1 MSSLYRHSID
11 DALADRIGAKGLG
24 RASLDRAVAELAPAL
39 DRIRHWHDSNELPLF
54 KLPKRRDDLEALRL
68 HAERFAKFEH
78 VVVMGSGGSSLSGK
92 TLVALKDQ
100 RFGPPKGRPRLWFMD
115 NVDPAS
121 FDALIERLPLDRT
134 GFIAISKS
142 GGTPET
148 LAAFLTITAALEK
161 NLGKAALASNVLAVT
176 EAADNPLRRLATRM
190 GCTILEHDPKVG
202 GRYSALSLVGMLPA
216 MIAGLDCAAVREGA
230 ASVLDP
236 VLAAND
242 AAGLAPALGA
252 ALSVGLAREKGIN
265 ITVLMPY
272 VDRLNTFAFWY
283 RQIWAESLGKHGNGT
298 TPAVALGTVDQHSQV
313 QLYLGGPADK
323 LFTFL
328 IQDTAGAGASLGTRG
343 DKALDYL
350 AGKTMGDLLLAEAD
364 ATAATTVK
372 AGRPTR
378 VIRIA
383 RVDERT
389 MGALMMHF
397 ILETIFAA
405 HLWGIDAFDQPAVED
420 GKVLTRQYLAS
431 RVSSTGGRP

>member
-1 MSSLYRHSID
+1 MFYSHSID
-11 DALADRIGAKGLG
+11 DALDTSVGAKGLS
-24 RASLDRAVAELAPAL
+24 RASLDRAMAELGPAL
-39 DRIRHWHDSNELPLF
+39 DKIRHWHDSNELPLL
-54 KLPKRRDDLEALRL
+54 KLPARRDDLAALRP
-68 HAERFAKFEH
+68 HAGRFAGFEH

-100 RFGPPKGRPRLWFMD
+100 GFGPLKGRPKLWFMD
-115 NVDPAS
+115 NVDPATFS
-121 FDALIERLPLDRT
+121 TLIERLPLDRT

-148 LAAFLTITAALEK
+148 IAAFLTLTTALEAK
-161 NLGKAALASNVLAVT
+161 AGKAALASNVLAIT
-176 EAADNPLRRLATRM
+176 EAADNPLRRLAGNM
-190 GCTILEHDPKVG
+190 GCTILDHDPKIG

-242 AAGLAPALGA
+242 VTGIAPAIGA

-283 RQIWAESLGKHGNGT
+283 RQIWAESLGKDGYGT

-328 IQDTAGAGASLGTRG
+328 IQDTAGQGTALQPG
-343 DKALDYL
+343 SDKALDYL
-350 AGKTMGDLLLAEAD
+350 AGRTMGDLLQAEAD
-364 ATAATTVK
+364 ATAATTIK

-378 VIRIA
+378 VIRVA
-383 RVDERT
+383 EVDERT

-405 HLWGIDAFDQPAVED
+405 HLWKIDAFDQPAVEE
-420 GKVLTRQYLAS
+420 GKVLTRQYLSA
-431 RVSSTGGRP
+431 RIPSTGRKP

>member
-1 MSSLYRHSID
+1 MFYRQTID
-11 DALADRIGAKGLG
+11 DALDSSVGAKGLS
-24 RASLDRAVAELAPAL
+24 RASLDRAMAELRPAL
-39 DRIRHWHDSNELPLF
+39 DKIRHWHASDELPLL
-54 KLPKRRDDLEALRL
+54 KLPARHDDLAALKP

-100 RFGPPKGRPRLWFMD
+100 GFGPLKGRPKLWFMD
-115 NVDPAS
+115 NIDPAS
-121 FDALIERLPLDRT
+121 FAALIERLPLGRT
-134 GFIAISKS
+134 GFIPISKS

-148 LAAFLTITAALEK
+148 IAAFLTLTAALQAK
-161 NLGKAALASNVLAVT
+161 AGKAALASNVLAIT
-176 EAADNPLRRLATRM
+176 EASDNPLRRLATQM
-190 GCTILEHDPKVG
+190 GCTILDHDPKVG
-202 GRYSALSLVGMLPA
+202 GRFSALSLVGMLPA
-216 MIAGLDCAAVREGA
+216 MIAGLDCAAVRAGA

-242 AAGLAPALGA
+242 VTGIAPAIGA

-272 VDRLNTFAFWY
+272 VDRLNVFAFWY
-283 RQIWAESLGKHGNGT
+283 RQIWAESLGKDGNGT

-328 IQDTAGAGASLGTRG
+328 IQDTAGQGAALQAGG

-350 AGKTMGDLLLAEAD
+350 AGHTMGDLLLAEAD

-378 VIRIA
+378 IIRVA
-383 RVDERT
+383 EVDERT
-389 MGALMMHF
+389 IGALMMHF

-405 HLWGIDAFDQPAVED
+405 HLWKIDAFDQPAVED
-420 GKVLTRQYLAS
+420 AKVLARQYLS
-431 RVSSTGGRP
+431 QRQKS

>member
-1 MSSLYRHSID
+1 MFYTHVID
-11 DALADRIGAKGLG
+11 DALDTSVGAKGLS
-24 RASLDRAVAELAPAL
+24 RASLDRAMAELRPAL
-39 DRIRHWHDSNELPLF
+39 DKIRHWHDSNELPLL
-54 KLPKRRDDLEALRL
+54 KLPARRDDLAALKS
-68 HAERFAKFEH
+68 HAERFAGFEH

-100 RFGPPKGRPRLWFMD
+100 GFGPLKGRPKLWFMD
-115 NVDPAS
+115 NIDPATFS
-121 FDALIERLPLDRT
+121 TLIDRLPLGGT

-148 LAAFLTITAALEK
+148 IAAFLTLTAALEAK
-161 NLGKAALASNVLAVT
+161 AGKSALASNLLVIT
-176 EAADNPLRRLATRM
+176 EATDNPLRRLATAM

-202 GRYSALSLVGMLPA
+202 GRFSALSLVGMLSA

-242 AAGLAPALGA
+242 VTGIAPAIGA

-283 RQIWAESLGKHGNGT
+283 RQIWAESLGKDGNGT

-313 QLYLGGPADK
+313 QLYLGGPTDK

-328 IQDTAGAGASLGTRG
+328 IQDTAGQGPVLQPGS

-350 AGKTMGDLLLAEAD
+350 AGRTMGDLLMAEAD

-378 VIRIA
+378 VIRVA
-383 RVDERT
+383 EVDERT
-389 MGALMMHF
+389 IGALMMHF

-405 HLWGIDAFDQPAVED
+405 HLWKIDAFDQPAVED
-420 GKVLTRQYLAS
+420 GKVLTRQYLSA
-431 RVSSTGGRP
+431 RISSPGRRT

>member
-1 MSSLYRHSID
+1 MFYRHAID
-11 DALADRIGAKGLG
+11 DALDTSVGAKGLS
-24 RASLDRAVAELAPAL
+24 RASLDRAMAELRPAL
-39 DRIRHWHDSNELPLF
+39 DKIRHWHASDELPLF
-54 KLPKRRDDLEALRL
+54 KLPARRDDLAALKP

-100 RFGPPKGRPRLWFMD
+100 GFGPLKGRPKLWFMD
-115 NVDPAS
+115 NIDPAT
-121 FDALIERLPLDRT
+121 FATLIERLPLNRT
-134 GFIAISKS
+134 GFIPISKS

-148 LAAFLTITAALEK
+148 IAAFLTLTAALEAK
-161 NLGKAALASNVLAVT
+161 AGKAALASNVLAIT
-176 EAADNPLRRLATRM
+176 EATDNPLRRLATQM

-202 GRYSALSLVGMLPA
+202 GRYSALSLVGLLPA
-216 MIAGLDCAAVREGA
+216 MIAGLDCVAVREGA

-242 AAGLAPALGA
+242 VTGMAPAIGA

-272 VDRLNTFAFWY
+272 VDRLSTFAFWY
-283 RQIWAESLGKHGNGT
+283 RQIWAESLGKDGNGT

-328 IQDTAGAGASLGTRG
+328 IQDTAGQGAVLQPGS

-350 AGKTMGDLLLAEAD
+350 ADHTMGDLLMAEAD

-378 VIRIA
+378 IIRVA
-383 RVDERT
+383 EVDERT
-389 MGALMMHF
+389 IGALMMHF

-405 HLWGIDAFDQPAVED
+405 HLWKIDAFDQPAVED
-420 GKVLTRQYLAS
+420 AKVLARQYLSS
-431 RVSSTGGRP
+431 RVSSTGQRT

>member
-1 MSSLYRHSID
+1 MFYSHSID
-11 DALADRIGAKGLG
+11 DALDTSVGAKGLS
-24 RASLDRAVAELAPAL
+24 RASLDRAMVELRPAL
-39 DRIRHWHDSNELPLF
+39 DKIRHWRDSNELPLL
-54 KLPKRRDDLEALRL
+54 KLPARRDDLAALKP
-68 HAERFAKFEH
+68 HAERYARFEH

-92 TLVALKDQ
+92 TLVALKD
-100 RFGPPKGRPRLWFMD
+100 RGFGPLAGRPKLWFMD
-115 NVDPAS
+115 NVDPATFS
-121 FDALIERLPLDRT
+121 ALIERLPLDRT

-148 LAAFLTITAALEK
+148 IAAFLTLTAALEA
-161 NLGKAALASNVLAVT
+161 KAGRPALASNVLAIT
-176 EAADNPLRRLATRM
+176 EAADNPMRRLATGM
-190 GCTILEHDPKVG
+190 GCTIIEHDPRIG
-202 GRYSALSLVGMLPA
+202 GRYSSLSLVGMLPA

-242 AAGLAPALGA
+242 ATGIAPALGA

-283 RQIWAESLGKHGNGT
+283 RQIWAESLGKDGNGT

-328 IQDTAGAGASLGTRG
+328 IQDSAGQGQVLQPGP
-343 DKALDYL
+343 DEALDYL
-350 AGKTMGDLLLAEAD
+350 AGRTMGDLLQAEAD

-378 VIRIA
+378 VIRVA
-383 RVDERT
+383 EVDERT
-389 MGALMMHF
+389 IGALMMHF

-405 HLWGIDAFDQPAVED
+405 HLWKIDAFDQPAVED
-420 GKVLTRQYLAS
+420 AKVLTRQYLSS
-431 RVSSTGGRP
+431 RRRT

>member
-1 MSSLYRHSID
+1 MFYRHAID
-11 DALADRIGAKGLG
+11 DALDSSVGAKGLS
-24 RASLDRAVAELAPAL
+24 RASLDKAMAELRPAL
-39 DRIRHWHDSNELPLF
+39 DKIRHWHASDELPLL
-54 KLPKRRDDLEALRL
+54 KLPARRDDLAALKP

-78 VVVMGSGGSSLSGK
+78 VVVTGSGGSSLSGK
-92 TLVALKDQ
+92 TLVALRDQ
-100 RFGPPKGRPRLWFMD
+100 GFGPPEGRPKLWFMD
-115 NVDPAS
+115 NVDPAT
-121 FDALIERLPLDRT
+121 FAALIERLPLERT
-134 GFIAISKS
+134 GFIPISKS

-148 LAAFLTITAALEK
+148 IAAFLTLTAALEAK
-161 NLGKAALASNVLAVT
+161 AGKASLASNVLAIT
-176 EAADNPLRRLATRM
+176 EATDNPLRRLATQM

-202 GRYSALSLVGMLPA
+202 GRFSALSLVGMLPA

-236 VLAAND
+236 VLVAND
-242 AAGLAPALGA
+242 VTGMAPAIGA
-252 ALSVGLAREKGIN
+252 ALSVGLACEKGIN

-283 RQIWAESLGKHGNGT
+283 RQIWAESLGKEGNGT

-328 IQDTAGAGASLGTRG
+328 IQDTAGQGPALQAGG

-350 AGKTMGDLLLAEAD
+350 AGHTMGDLLMAEAD

-383 RVDERT
+383 KVDERT
-389 MGALMMHF
+389 IGALMMHF

-405 HLWGIDAFDQPAVED
+405 HLWKIDAFDQPAVED
-420 GKVLTRQYLAS
+420 AKILTRQYLS
-431 RVSSTGGRP
+431 QRRKS

>member
-1 MSSLYRHSID
+1 MTYYRHSID
-11 DALADRIGAKGLG
+11 DALDTSVGAKGLA
-24 RASLDRAVAELAPAL
+24 RASLDRALADLRPAL
-39 DRIRHWHDSNELPLF
+39 DKIRHWHDSNALPLL
-54 KLPKRRDDLEALRL
+54 KLPARRDDLAALQP
-68 HAERFAKFEH
+68 HAERFARFEH
-78 VVVMGSGGSSLSGK
+78 VVVMGMGGSSLSGK
-92 TLVALKDQ
+92 ALVALKDQ
-100 RFGPPKGRPRLWFMD
+100 GFGPAPGRPKLWFMD
-115 NVDPAS
+115 NVDPATY
-121 FDALIERLPLDRT
+121 AELLARLPLDRT
-134 GFIAISKS
+134 GFIPISKS

-148 LAAFLTITAALEK
+148 VAQFLAILEGLEAKVGTAAV
-161 NLGKAALASNVLAVT
+161 GRHIIAIT
-176 EAADNPLRRLATRM
+176 EATDNPLRRLAARF
-190 GCTILEHDPKVG
+190 GATILDHDPKVG
-202 GRYSALSLVGMLPA
+202 GRYSSLSLVGMLPA

-242 AAGLAPALGA
+242 ASGIAPALGA

-272 VDRLNTFAFWY
+272 VDRFNTFSYWY
-283 RQIWAESLGKHGNGT
+283 RQIWAESIGKQGVGT

-328 IQDTAGAGASLGTRG
+328 IQDTAGQGAKLSSGG

-350 AGKTMGDLLLAEAD
+350 SGHSMGDLLLAEAD
-364 ATAATTVK
+364 ATAATTIA

-378 VIRIA
+378 IM
-383 RVDERT
+383 RVAEVNERT

-405 HLWGIDAFDQPAVED
+405 HLWKIDAFDQPAVEQ
-420 GKVLTRQYLAS
+420 GKILTRQYLSQS
-431 RVSSTGGRP
+431 RKS

>member
-1 MSSLYRHSID
+1 MFYRHAID
-11 DALADRIGAKGLG
+11 DALDSSVGAKGLS
-24 RASLDRAVAELAPAL
+24 RASLDKAMAELRPAL
-39 DRIRHWHDSNELPLF
+39 DKIRHWHASDELPLL
-54 KLPKRRDDLEALRL
+54 KLPARRDDLAALKP

-78 VVVMGSGGSSLSGK
+78 VVVTGSGGSSLSGK
-92 TLVALKDQ
+92 TLVALRDQ
-100 RFGPPKGRPRLWFMD
+100 GFGPPEGRPKLWFMD
-115 NVDPAS
+115 NVDPAT
-121 FDALIERLPLDRT
+121 FAALIERLPLDRT
-134 GFIAISKS
+134 GFSPISKS

-148 LAAFLTITAALEK
+148 IAAFLTLTAALEAK
-161 NLGKAALASNVLAVT
+161 AGKASLASNVLAIT
-176 EAADNPLRRLATRM
+176 EATDNPLRRLATQM

-202 GRYSALSLVGMLPA
+202 GRFSALSLVGMLPA

-236 VLAAND
+236 VLVAND
-242 AAGLAPALGA
+242 VTGMAPAIGA

-283 RQIWAESLGKHGNGT
+283 RQIWAESLGKEGNGT

-328 IQDTAGAGASLGTRG
+328 IQDTAGQGPALQAGG

-350 AGKTMGDLLLAEAD
+350 AGHTMGDLLMAEAD

-389 MGALMMHF
+389 IGALMMHF

-405 HLWGIDAFDQPAVED
+405 HLWKIDAFDQPAVED
-420 GKVLTRQYLAS
+420 AKILTRQYLS
-431 RVSSTGGRP
+431 QRRKS

>member
-1 MSSLYRHSID
+1 MTSYYRHSIE
-11 DALADRIGAKGLG
+11 DALERSIGDKGLPQK
-24 RASLDRAVAELAPAL
+24 SLDEAMAELRPAL
-39 DRIRHWHDSNELPLF
+39 DRIRHWHDSDELPLF
-54 KLPKRRDDLEALRL
+54 KLPARRDDLAALEA
-68 HAERFAKFEH
+68 HADRFARFEH

-100 RFGPPKGRPRLWFMD
+100 GFGPAPGRPKLWFID
-115 NVDPAS
+115 NVDPAT
-121 FDALIERLPLDRT
+121 FAALLDRLPLDRT
-134 GFIAISKS
+134 GFIPISKS

-148 LAAFLTITAALEK
+148 IAAFLALTGAVEAK
-161 NLGKAALASNVLAVT
+161 LGKAALASNVMAIT
-176 EAADNPLRRLATRM
+176 EPVDNPLRRLATSM

-242 AAGLAPALGA
+242 VADIAPALGA

-272 VDRLNTFAFWY
+272 VDRLNTFGSWY
-283 RQIWAESLGKHGNGT
+283 RQIWAESIGKQGVGT
-298 TPAVALGTVDQHSQV
+298 TPAIALGTVDQHSQV
-313 QLYLGGPADK
+313 QLYLDGPADK

-328 IQDTAGAGASLGTRG
+328 IQDTAGQGATLQPGG

-350 AGKTMGDLLLAEAD
+350 TGHTMGDLLQAEAD
-364 ATAATTVK
+364 ATATATVQAK
-372 AGRPTR
+372 RPTR
-378 VIRIA
+378 VIRVA
-383 RVDERT
+383 QVDERT
-389 MGALMMHF
+389 IGALMMHF

-405 HLWGIDAFDQPAVED
+405 HLWKIDAFDQPAVEQ
-420 GKVLTRQYLAS
+420 GKVLTRQYLS
-431 RVSSTGGRP
+431 QRRKS

>member
-1 MSSLYRHSID
+1 MTSYYRHSIE
-11 DALADRIGAKGLG
+11 DALERSIGDKGLPQK
-24 RASLDRAVAELAPAL
+24 SLDEAMAELRSAL
-39 DRIRHWHDSNELPLF
+39 DRIRHWHDSDELPLL
-54 KLPKRRDDLEALRL
+54 KLPARRDDLAALKA
-68 HAERFAKFEH
+68 HADRFARFEH
-78 VVVMGSGGSSLSGK
+78 VVVMGSGGSSLGGK

-100 RFGPPKGRPRLWFMD
+100 GFGPAPGRPKLWFID
-115 NVDPAS
+115 NVDPAT
-121 FDALIERLPLDRT
+121 FAALLDRLPLDRT
-134 GFIAISKS
+134 GFIPISKS

-148 LAAFLTITAALEK
+148 IAAFLALTGAVEAE
-161 NLGKAALASNVLAVT
+161 LGKAALASNVMAIT
-176 EAADNPLRRLATRM
+176 EPVDNPLRRLATSM

-242 AAGLAPALGA
+242 VAGIAPALGA

-272 VDRLNTFAFWY
+272 VDRLNTFGSWY
-283 RQIWAESLGKHGNGT
+283 RQIWAESIGKQGVGT
-298 TPAVALGTVDQHSQV
+298 TPAIALGTVDQHSQV
-313 QLYLGGPADK
+313 QLYLDGPADK

-328 IQDTAGAGASLGTRG
+328 IQDTAGQGATLKPGG

-350 AGKTMGDLLLAEAD
+350 TGHTMGDLLQAEAD
-364 ATAATTVK
+364 ATATATVQAK
-372 AGRPTR
+372 RPTR

-383 RVDERT
+383 QVDERT
-389 MGALMMHF
+389 IGALMMHF

-405 HLWGIDAFDQPAVED
+405 HLWKIDAFDQPAVEQ
-420 GKVLTRQYLAS
+420 GKVLTRQYLS
-431 RVSSTGGRP
+431 QRRKS

>member
-1 MSSLYRHSID
+1 MLYSHVID
-11 DALADRIGAKGLG
+11 DALDTSVGAKGLS
-24 RASLDRAVAELAPAL
+24 RASLDRAMAELRPAL
-39 DRIRHWHDSNELPLF
+39 DKIRHWHDSGELPLL
-54 KLPKRRDDLEALRL
+54 KLPARRDDLAVLKP
-68 HAERFAKFEH
+68 HAESFARFEH

-100 RFGPPKGRPRLWFMD
+100 GFGPAKGRPRLWFMD
-115 NVDPAS
+115 NVDPAT
-121 FDALIERLPLDRT
+121 FAALIERLPLERT
-134 GFIAISKS
+134 GFIPISKS

-148 LAAFLTITAALEK
+148 IAAFLTLTAALEAK
-161 NLGKAALASNVLAVT
+161 AGKASLASNVLAIT
-176 EAADNPLRRLATRM
+176 EATDNPLRRLATAM
-190 GCTILEHDPKVG
+190 GCTIIEHDPKVG
-202 GRYSALSLVGMLPA
+202 GRFSALSLVGMLPA

-236 VLAAND
+236 VLVAND
-242 AAGLAPALGA
+242 VTGMAPAIGA

-283 RQIWAESLGKHGNGT
+283 RQIWAESLGKEGNGT

-328 IQDTAGAGASLGTRG
+328 IQDTAGQGPALQAGG

-350 AGKTMGDLLLAEAD
+350 AGHTMGDLLMAEAD

-389 MGALMMHF
+389 IGALMMHF

-405 HLWGIDAFDQPAVED
+405 HLWKIDAFDQPAVED
-420 GKVLTRQYLAS
+420 AKILTRQYLS
-431 RVSSTGGRP
+431 QRRKS

>member
-1 MSSLYRHSID
+1 MFYTHVID
-11 DALADRIGAKGLG
+11 DALDTSVGAKGLS
-24 RASLDRAVAELAPAL
+24 RASLDRAMAELRPAL
-39 DRIRHWHDSNELPLF
+39 DKIRHWHDSNELPLL
-54 KLPKRRDDLEALRL
+54 KLPARRDDLAALKS
-68 HAERFAKFEH
+68 HAERFAGFEH

-100 RFGPPKGRPRLWFMD
+100 GFGPLKGRPKLWFVD
-115 NVDPAS
+115 NIDPATFS
-121 FDALIERLPLDRT
+121 TLIDRLPLGRT

-148 LAAFLTITAALEK
+148 IAAFLTLTAALEAK
-161 NLGKAALASNVLAVT
+161 AGKSALASNLLVIT
-176 EAADNPLRRLATRM
+176 EATDNPLRRLATAM

-202 GRYSALSLVGMLPA
+202 GRFSALSLVGMLPA

-242 AAGLAPALGA
+242 VTGIAPAIGA

-283 RQIWAESLGKHGNGT
+283 RQIWAESLGKDGNGT

-313 QLYLGGPADK
+313 QLYLGGPTDK

-328 IQDTAGAGASLGTRG
+328 IQDTAGRG
-343 DKALDYL
+343 PVLQPGSDKALDYL
-350 AGKTMGDLLLAEAD
+350 AGRTMGDLLMAEAD

-378 VIRIA
+378 VIRVA
-383 RVDERT
+383 EVDERT
-389 MGALMMHF
+389 IGALMMHF

-405 HLWGIDAFDQPAVED
+405 HLWKIDAFDQPAVED
-420 GKVLTRQYLAS
+420 GKVLTRQYLSA
-431 RVSSTGGRP
+431 RISSPGRRT

>member
-1 MSSLYRHSID
+1 MYYRHAID
-11 DALADRIGAKGLG
+11 DALDSSVGAKGLS
-24 RASLDRAVAELAPAL
+24 RASLDKAMAELRPAL
-39 DRIRHWHDSNELPLF
+39 DKIRHWHASDELPLL
-54 KLPKRRDDLEALRL
+54 KLPARRDDLAALKP

-78 VVVMGSGGSSLSGK
+78 VVVTGSGGSSLSGK
-92 TLVALKDQ
+92 TLVALRDQ
-100 RFGPPKGRPRLWFMD
+100 GFGPPEGRPKLWFMD
-115 NVDPAS
+115 NVDPAT
-121 FDALIERLPLDRT
+121 FAALIERLPLERT
-134 GFIAISKS
+134 GFIPISKS

-148 LAAFLTITAALEK
+148 IAAFLTLTAALEAK
-161 NLGKAALASNVLAVT
+161 AGKASLASNVLAIT
-176 EAADNPLRRLATRM
+176 EATDNPLRRLATQM

-202 GRYSALSLVGMLPA
+202 GRFSALSLVGMLPA

-236 VLAAND
+236 VLAANN
-242 AAGLAPALGA
+242 ATGIAPAIGA

-283 RQIWAESLGKHGNGT
+283 RQIWAESLGKDGNGT

-328 IQDTAGAGASLGTRG
+328 IQDTAGQGPALQAGG

-350 AGKTMGDLLLAEAD
+350 AGHTMGDLLMAEAD

-383 RVDERT
+383 KVDERT
-389 MGALMMHF
+389 IGALMMHF

-405 HLWGIDAFDQPAVED
+405 HLWKIDAFDQPAVED
-420 GKVLTRQYLAS
+420 AKILTRQYLS
-431 RVSSTGGRP
+431 QRRKS

>member
-1 MSSLYRHSID
+1 MFYRHTID
-11 DALADRIGAKGLG
+11 DALDSSVGAKGLS
-24 RASLDRAVAELAPAL
+24 RANLDRAMAELRPAL
-39 DRIRHWHDSNELPLF
+39 DKIRHWHDSNELPLF
-54 KLPKRRDDLEALRL
+54 KLPARRDDLAALKS
-68 HAERFAKFEH
+68 HADRFAKFEH

-100 RFGPPKGRPRLWFMD
+100 GFGPIKGRPRLWFMD
-115 NVDPAS
+115 NVDPAT
-121 FDALIERLPLDRT
+121 FATLIERLPLERT
-134 GFIAISKS
+134 GFIPISKS

-148 LAAFLTITAALEK
+148 IAAFLTLTTALEAK
-161 NLGKAALASNVLAVT
+161 AGKAALASQVLAIT
-176 EAADNPLRRLATRM
+176 EATDNPLRRLATRM
-190 GCTILEHDPKVG
+190 GCTIIEHDPKVG
-202 GRYSALSLVGMLPA
+202 GRFSALSLVGMLPA

-242 AAGLAPALGA
+242 VTGMAPAIGA

-283 RQIWAESLGKHGNGT
+283 RQIWAESLGKDGQGT

-328 IQDTAGAGASLGTRG
+328 IQDTAGQGPVLQPGS
-343 DKALDYL
+343 DKTLDYL
-350 AGKTMGDLLLAEAD
+350 AGKTMGDLLMAEAD

-378 VIRIA
+378 VIRVA
-383 RVDERT
+383 EVDERT
-389 MGALMMHF
+389 IGALMMHF

-405 HLWGIDAFDQPAVED
+405 HLWKIDAFDQPAVED
-420 GKVLTRQYLAS
+420 GKVLTRQYLSS
-431 RVSSTGGRP
+431 RVSSTGQRT

>member
-1 MSSLYRHSID
+1 MYYRHAID
-11 DALADRIGAKGLG
+11 DALDSSVGAKGLS
-24 RASLDRAVAELAPAL
+24 RASLDKAMAELRPAL
-39 DRIRHWHDSNELPLF
+39 DKIRHWHASDELPLL
-54 KLPKRRDDLEALRL
+54 KLPARRDDLAALKP

-92 TLVALKDQ
+92 TLVALRDQ
-100 RFGPPKGRPRLWFMD
+100 GFGPPEGRPKLWFMD
-115 NVDPAS
+115 NVDPAT
-121 FDALIERLPLDRT
+121 FAALIERLPLDRT
-134 GFIAISKS
+134 GFMPISKS

-148 LAAFLTITAALEK
+148 IAAFLTLTAALEAK
-161 NLGKAALASNVLAVT
+161 AGKALLASNVLAIT
-176 EAADNPLRRLATRM
+176 EATDNPLRRLATQM

-202 GRYSALSLVGMLPA
+202 GRFSALSLVGMLPA

-236 VLAAND
+236 VLVAND
-242 AAGLAPALGA
+242 VTGMAPAIGA

-283 RQIWAESLGKHGNGT
+283 RQIWAESLGKEGNGT

-328 IQDTAGAGASLGTRG
+328 IQDTAGQGPALQAGG

-350 AGKTMGDLLLAEAD
+350 AGHTMGDLLMAEAD

-383 RVDERT
+383 KVDERT
-389 MGALMMHF
+389 IGALMMHF

-405 HLWGIDAFDQPAVED
+405 HLWKIDAFDQPAVED
-420 GKVLTRQYLAS
+420 AKILTRQYLS
-431 RVSSTGGRP
+431 QRRKS

>member
-1 MSSLYRHSID
+1 MYYRHVID
-11 DALADRIGAKGLG
+11 DALDTSVGAKGLS
-24 RASLDRAVAELAPAL
+24 RASLDRAIAELRPAL
-39 DRIRHWHDSNELPLF
+39 DKIRHWHDSNELPLL
-54 KLPKRRDDLEALRL
+54 KLPARRDDLAALEP
-68 HAERFAKFEH
+68 HAARFAGFEH
-78 VVVMGSGGSSLSGK
+78 VVIMGSGGSSLSGK

-100 RFGPPKGRPRLWFMD
+100 GFGPLPGRPKLWFMD
-115 NVDPAS
+115 NVDPAT
-121 FDALIERLPLDRT
+121 FAALIERLPLGRT
-134 GFIAISKS
+134 GFIPISKS

-148 LAAFLTITAALEK
+148 IAAFLTLTSALEA
-161 NLGKAALASNVLAVT
+161 KAGRSALAANVMAIT
-176 EAADNPLRRLATRM
+176 EATDNPLRRLATAM
-190 GCTILEHDPKVG
+190 GCTILKHDPKVG
-202 GRYSALSLVGMLPA
+202 GRFSALSLVGMLPA

-236 VLAAND
+236 VLAAKD
-242 AAGLAPALGA
+242 ATGIAPAIGA
-252 ALSVGLAREKGIN
+252 ALSVGLARERGIN

-283 RQIWAESLGKHGNGT
+283 RQIWAESLGKDGNGT

-328 IQDTAGAGASLGTRG
+328 IQDTAGQGPVLRPGS

-350 AGKTMGDLLLAEAD
+350 AGRTMGDLLMAEAD

-378 VIRIA
+378 VMRVTQ
-383 RVDERT
+383 VDERT
-389 MGALMMHF
+389 IGALMMHF

-405 HLWGIDAFDQPAVED
+405 HLWKIDAFDQPAVED

-431 RVSSTGGRP
+431 RVSSTAHRA

>member
-1 MSSLYRHSID
+1 MFYTHVID
-11 DALADRIGAKGLG
+11 DALDSSVGAKGLS
-24 RASLDRAVAELAPAL
+24 RASLDRAMAELRPAL
-39 DRIRHWHDSNELPLF
+39 DKIRHWHDSNELPLF
-54 KLPKRRDDLEALRL
+54 KLPARRDDLAALKP
-68 HAERFAKFEH
+68 HADRFARFEH

-100 RFGPPKGRPRLWFMD
+100 GFGPLEGRPRLWFMD
-115 NVDPAS
+115 NIDPAT
-121 FDALIERLPLDRT
+121 FTALIERLPLGRT

-148 LAAFLTITAALEK
+148 IAAFLTLTAALEAK
-161 NLGKAALASNVLAVT
+161 AGKSALVSNLLVIT
-176 EAADNPLRRLATRM
+176 EAADNPLRRLATGM
-190 GCTILEHDPKVG
+190 GCAILEHDPKVG
-202 GRYSALSLVGMLPA
+202 GRFSALSLVGMLPA

-242 AAGLAPALGA
+242 VTGIAPAIGA
-252 ALSVGLAREKGIN
+252 ALSVGLAREKDIN

-283 RQIWAESLGKHGNGT
+283 RQIWAESLGKDGQGT

-328 IQDTAGAGASLGTRG
+328 IQDTAGQGAVLQPGA

-350 AGKTMGDLLLAEAD
+350 AGRTMGDLLQAEAD

-378 VIRIA
+378 VIRVA
-383 RVDERT
+383 EVDERT
-389 MGALMMHF
+389 IGALMMHF

-405 HLWGIDAFDQPAVED
+405 HLWKIDAFDQPAVEQ
-420 GKVLTRQYLAS
+420 GKILTRQYLSS
-431 RVSSTGGRP
+431 RVSSTGQRT

>member
-1 MSSLYRHSID
+1 MYYRHAID
-11 DALADRIGAKGLG
+11 DALDSSVGAKGLS
-24 RASLDRAVAELAPAL
+24 RASLDKAMAELRPAL
-39 DRIRHWHDSNELPLF
+39 DKIRHWHASDELPLL
-54 KLPKRRDDLEALRL
+54 KLPARRDDLAALKP

-92 TLVALKDQ
+92 TLVALRDQ
-100 RFGPPKGRPRLWFMD
+100 GFGPPEGRPKLWFMD
-115 NVDPAS
+115 NVDPAT
-121 FDALIERLPLDRT
+121 FAALIERLPLDRT
-134 GFIAISKS
+134 GFMPISKS

-148 LAAFLTITAALEK
+148 IAAFLTLTAALEAK
-161 NLGKAALASNVLAVT
+161 AGKALLASNVLAIT
-176 EAADNPLRRLATRM
+176 EATDNPLRRLATQM
-190 GCTILEHDPKVG
+190 GCIILEHDPRVG
-202 GRYSALSLVGMLPA
+202 GRFSALSLVGMLPA

-236 VLAAND
+236 VLAANN
-242 AAGLAPALGA
+242 ATGIAPAIGA

-272 VDRLNTFAFWY
+272 VDRLSTFAFWY
-283 RQIWAESLGKHGNGT
+283 RQIWAESLGKDGNGT

-328 IQDTAGAGASLGTRG
+328 IQDTAGQGPVLRPGS

-350 AGKTMGDLLLAEAD
+350 AGHTMGDLLLAEAE
-364 ATAATTVK
+364 ATAATTGK

-378 VIRIA
+378 IIRVA
-383 RVDERT
+383 EVNERT
-389 MGALMMHF
+389 IGALMMHF

-405 HLWGIDAFDQPAVED
+405 HLWKIDAFDQPAVED
-420 GKVLTRQYLAS
+420 AKVLARQYLSS
-431 RVSSTGGRP
+431 RVSSTGQRT